1 MKEEKNSLMGCCTPN
16 IGNTHTQ
23 QRERK
28 REKKGNALEVKGDE
42 GKKKLNVLKKGRG
55 PAIVDE
61 GSYDRTG

>member
-42 GKKKLNVLKKGRG
+42 GKKK
-55 PAIVDE
+55 AECI
-61 GSYDRTG
+61 